1 MQTCPPP
8 LTRARQPRRASW
20 RGSRR
25 RRRRRGAGPGSRPH
39 RHQRRHSLPGSL
51 RAYLPFM
58 TSPPD
63 VLLWAN
69 ATPVFR
75 QVAQSAPSR
84 GGAPGAV
91 RGGCPPGRAALLSL
105 VVVVKTRS
113 VRGEGPGCNVPTA
126 NDGGHVTTARA
137 GGAAVTPG
145 TCSLTGAGLTA
156 ARWPPARRTGWRGR
170 ARPRG
175 LRLQGL
181 APALTLRA
189 HRWPFLREKRAKPAF
204 IPQMQ
209 PERHPGLPHAY

>member
-1 MQTCPPP
+1 MEREPPPPPPERGRTREPPAPPPTPP
-8 LTRARQPRRASW
+8 LTPRQPPRLPTLYDIPARRPPMGQCDTRFQAGRPIGSLEGRYSW
-20 RGSRR
+20 RRPGRVS
-25 RRRRRGAGPGSRPH
+25 AGPR
-39 RHQRRHSLPGSL
+39 
-51 RAYLPFM
+51 
-58 TSPPD
+58 
-63 VLLWAN
+63 
-69 ATPVFR
+69 
-75 QVAQSAPSR
+75 
-84 GGAPGAV
+84 
-91 RGGCPPGRAALLSL
+91 RAALLSL

-137 GGAAVTPG
+137 GGGAAVTPG